1 MEALMNNP
9 GQLQKERTD
18 VLVCAAGVRTRYAA
32 NAFRSAGY
40 KKVYSLV
47 GGNRMIRG

>member
-1 MEALMNNP
+1 MDELLANP
-9 GQLQKERTD
+9 ARLDREQAY

-40 KKVYSLV
+40 HKVYSLV
-47 GGNRMIRG
+47 GGNRMITV